1 MNKNRG
7 EEKDLKTYLDMLS
20 FLSGSSDD
28 YFFCLDYEFRKIYFF
43 GDLIKKCS
51 EYYVEFKAI
60 PNKVGIDYIFH
71 HRNPV
76 ISSFV

>member
-28 YFFCLDYEFRKIYFF
+28 YFFV
-43 GDLIKKCS
+43 LIMNLGK
-51 EYYVEFKAI
+51 F
-60 PNKVGIDYIFH
+60 IFL
-71 HRNPV
+71 V
-76 ISSFV
+76 I